1 MNYLRE
7 KIENLNGDLSILEN
21 NLDILECQPENI
33 PRLKH
38 VARTMAY
45 IVSHLNLDLN
55 DFSDE
60 DKMYDY

>member
-7 KIENLNGDLSILEN
+7 KIENVNGDLSILEN
-21 NLDILECQPENI
+21 NLDILENQPENI

-38 VARTMAY
+38 VARRMAY
-45 IVSHLNLDLN
+45 IVRHLNLDLE

-60 DKMYDY
+60 DEE